1 MPNNTHKVVRCA
13 NCGLRFMLTAEDA
26 KCRFC
31 KTEYVEVE
39 EKPKVEE
46 KPIEKKETKKARKE
60 PFKIW

>member
-1 MPNNTHKVVRCA
+1 MVVKCKK
-13 NCGLRFMLTAEDA
+13 CGQYFTLTEQDT

>member
-1 MPNNTHKVVRCA
+1 MVVKCKK
-13 NCGLRFMLTAEDA
+13 CDQYFTLTEQDT

-39 EKPKVEE
+39 EKPKVAET
-46 KPIEKKETKKARKE
+46 PIETKEAKKARKE